1 MSTINIII
9 TKQQAEFLPKER
21 YLKFIEYAKI
31 QNFFAYIRYDYT
43 QSMFTSLNY
52 DNYQLSES
60 GLSLLKKLTSLDNNE
75 AYWSVM
81 HLENK
86 MGEKEACD
94 KALRLITNKDYIQ
107 ADFNQKLSLS
117 YDIIYKLQ
125 KR

>member
-1 MSTINIII
+1 MTIINIII
-9 TKQQAEFLPKER
+9 SKQQAEFLPKER
-21 YLKFIEYAKI
+21 YLKFVEYVKI

-43 QSMFTSLNY
+43 QSMFASL
-52 DNYQLSES
+52 DNQYYQLSES

-81 HLENK
+81 HLKNK

-94 KALRLITNKDYIQ
+94 NALRLITNKDYIQ

-117 YDIIYKLQ
+117 YDIIYKL
-125 KR
+125 